1 MRYTSFIIP
10 FLFLFISCGDK
21 KEEKIIIPDGVLS
34 KKKFVRV
41 TCDLALAESAS
52 ALNIKNVP
60 SEKYDSVYA
69 FNVFKEHE
77 ITKQQYD
84 TSIYFY
90 AQQPKLYKELLDSVL
105 SRLSRKQSDAQAK

>member
-1 MRYTSFIIP
+1 
-10 FLFLFISCGDK
+10 
-21 KEEKIIIPDGVLS
+21 
-34 KKKFVRV
+34 
-41 TCDLALAESAS
+41 
-52 ALNIKNVP
+52 
-60 SEKYDSVYA
+60 
-69 FNVFKEHE
+69 VFKEHE